1 MAKQRA
7 GMWKNQHTMNMVNED
22 AAPEDVPDLNSGVG
36 VEVTEK
42 PVLSDGV
49 VASEAVE
56 AAVEPPVESN
66 ADRDLKAKAIIKHY
80 TKWAAGVGI
89 VPIPLLDAFTMS
101 AVQMSMVRKLAE
113 LYDIPYNSQIMKSAV
128 AGLIGGVNAAYLG
141 GSALKMFPVLGVFTL
156 AAMPAI
162 NAAINWAVGK
172 VFIQHFESGGT
183 FLDFDP
189 AKVKAYFEEQYREG
203 KLKLK

>member
-22 AAPEDVPDLNSGVG
+22 ATPVDVPVLNSGAG
-36 VEVTEK
+36 EEVTEK
-42 PVLSDGV
+42 PVLSDGD
-49 VASEAVE
+49 VAAEAIESV
-56 AAVEPPVESN
+56 VEPPVEPA

-80 TKWAAGVGI
+80 TKWAAGAGV

-141 GSALKMFPVLGVFTL
+141 GSALKMFPVLGIFTL

-172 VFIQHFESGGT
+172 VFVQHFESGGT

-189 AKVKAYFEEQYREG
+189 AKVKAYFEEQYRQG
-203 KLKLK
+203 KLKQ

>member
-42 PVLSDGV
+42 PVHSDGDV
-49 VASEAVE
+49 AVE
-56 AAVEPPVESN
+56 VVESVVE
-66 ADRDLKAKAIIKHY
+66 APVVPEAIRAAKAKAIIKHY
-80 TKWAAGVGI
+80 TKWAAGAGV

>member
-22 AAPEDVPDLNSGVG
+22 AAPADVPDLNSGVG

-42 PVLSDGV
+42 PVLSDGF

-203 KLKLK
+203 KLKLQ

>member
-22 AAPEDVPDLNSGVG
+22 AAPADVPDLNSGVG

>member
-7 GMWKNQHTMNMVNED
+7 AMWKNQHTMNMVNED
-22 AAPEDVPDLNSGVG
+22 AAPVDVPVLNSGAG
-36 VEVTEK
+36 EEVTEK
-42 PVLSDGV
+42 PAPNDGD
-49 VASEAVE
+49 VAAEAVE
-56 AAVEPPVESN
+56 SVVEPSVEPD
-66 ADRDLKAKAIIKHY
+66 ADRDAKAKAIIKHY
-80 TKWAAGVGI
+80 TKWAAGAGI

-141 GSALKMFPVLGVFTL
+141 GSALKMFPVLGIFTL

-172 VFIQHFESGGT
+172 VFVQHFESGGT

>member
-22 AAPEDVPDLNSGVG
+22 ATPVDVPVLSSGAG
-36 VEVTEK
+36 EAVTEK
-42 PVLSDGV
+42 PILSDGD
-49 VASEAVE
+49 VAAEAVE
-56 AAVEPPVESN
+56 SVVEPSVEPD
-66 ADRDLKAKAIIKHY
+66 ADRDAKAKAIIKHY
-80 TKWAAGVGI
+80 TKWAAGAGI

-141 GSALKMFPVLGVFTL
+141 GSALKMFPVLGIFTL

-172 VFIQHFESGGT
+172 VFVQHFESGGT

>member
-22 AAPEDVPDLNSGVG
+22 AAPAEVPDFSSGAGEV
-36 VEVTEK
+36 VTEK
-42 PVLSDGV
+42 PILSDGD
-49 VASEAVE
+49 VAAEAVE
-56 AAVEPPVESN
+56 SVVEPPVEPD
-66 ADRDLKAKAIIKHY
+66 ADRDVKAKAIIKHY
-80 TKWAAGVGI
+80 TKWAAGAGV

-156 AAMPAI
+156 AAMPTI

-203 KLKLK
+203 KLKQK

>member
-22 AAPEDVPDLNSGVG
+22 AAPADVPDLNSGVG

-172 VFIQHFESGGT
+172 VFVQHFESGGT

>member
-1 MAKQRA
+1 
-7 GMWKNQHTMNMVNED
+7 MWKNQHTMNMVNED
-22 AAPEDVPDLNSGVG
+22 AAPADVPDLNSGVG

>member
-1 MAKQRA
+1 MIEEEAGMKKNQRA
-7 GMWKNQHTMNMVNED
+7 RRMVYED
-22 AAPEDVPDLNSGVG
+22 ATPVDVPDLDSGAG
-36 VEVTEK
+36 EEVTEK
-42 PVLSDGV
+42 PALNDGE
-49 VASEAVE
+49 VAVMAVE
-56 AAVEPPVESN
+56 SVVEPPPESN
-66 ADRDLKAKAIIKHY
+66 ADRDAKAKAIIKHY
-80 TKWAAGVGI
+80 TKWAAGAGV

-128 AGLIGGVNAAYLG
+128 ASVISGANAGYLG